1 MYTVRVPYVTRV
13 VSNRDRVLNEN
24 ERHGDDGEIG
34 EPSCEGG
41 DGGASPATAVANA
54 ASASPANA
62 ARAAARTAMTD
73 GASGSAA
80 TAAATAAT
88 AFEAPVE
95 GSIGGSV
102 RRAECRTTGDASGA
116 AFEGSGEGIPDA

>member
-1 MYTVRVPYVTRV
+1 MLGSMYIHAHDIISIQT
-13 VSNRDRVLNEN
+13 
-24 ERHGDDGEIG
+24 
-34 EPSCEGG
+34 
-41 DGGASPATAVANA
+41 
-54 ASASPANA
+54 
-62 ARAAARTAMTD
+62 RTAMTD

-80 TAAATAAT
+80 RAAATAAT